1 MKLSDRE
8 KRIVLVAINLW
19 LADERNNGV
28 IADHHL
34 VDRSCG
40 LPLETMC
47 AIREVVQNA
56 SCLRQEDVDHVLG
69 TLTDKE

>member
-1 MKLSDRE
+1 MELSDRE
-8 KRIVLVAINLW
+8 KRIVLAAISLW

-40 LPLETMC
+40 LPLEAMR

-56 SCLRQEDVDHVLG
+56 CYLRQELDP
-69 TLTDKE
+69 

>member
-1 MKLSDRE
+1 MELSDRE
-8 KRIVLVAINLW
+8 KRVVLAAISLW

-28 IADHHL
+28 IADRHL

-56 SCLRQEDVDHVLG
+56 YCLRQELDP
-69 TLTDKE
+69 